1 MPFRRPGMAATTRGG
16 DDNVDTIA
24 PHPPSSLPVNRK
36 RASSNQD
43 DQMMTMN
50 NGGDDNNA
58 RTHHHNSNNNTIN
71 STTTNNYPTNY
82 NNHYGGESGK
92 KPKHSN
98 LYVWSI
104 PRDMDEQQLS
114 TLFQKFGTVE
124 SCTIMRDVQ
133 TKQSKGYGF
142 VKYVKF
148 EDAVNAKEKLHGKFV
163 KDKQLQIKF
172 ASTDSNGLMGVH
184 GGMIGAMGVDVAS
197 IPTDNVY
204 VKGLPLDI
212 DEGILREKFGA
223 FGKIVSCRVIATTAL
238 IRFETVGEAEVAVRE
253 ANGKMIVSEIGGAM
267 PVSVSFNAKQQIMAS
282 LPTHSNLYVWNIPR
296 DMEEGSLKHLFEECG
311 EVESVNIMRDKM
323 SQVSK
328 GYGFVKFIRYEEA
341 EKAIEKVSGRVLRE
355 DLAHRPLQ
363 VKFANTDSSGVA
375 GSSGRGGGEAGGSGG
390 GVGGSAMTNPPS
402 ENIYIKGLPT
412 DSNENDL
419 VNAFAQFGR
428 IISCTRIAT
437 TGIIG
442 FQSVEEASRAV
453 QGANGTTLLGGSV
466 PLMVTFKSQ
475 ICRAFAQTGRCSW
488 GHRCKFGHNRG
499 Y

>member
-1 MPFRRPGMAATTRGG
+1 MAFRRPGAGASGG
-16 DDNVDTIA
+16 GGGYTNGGGGGFDDDDGGTDETK
-24 PHPPSSLPVNRK
+24 SLPVNRK
-36 RASSNQD
+36 RTQDHVGKSSD
-43 DQMMTMN
+43 HSAWRHPMSV
-50 NGGDDNNA
+50 DN
-58 RTHHHNSNNNTIN
+58 
-71 STTTNNYPTNY
+71 TNRKDF
-82 NNHYGGESGK
+82 GGK

-114 TLFQKFGTVE
+114 TLFQKFGNVE

-142 VKYVKF
+142 VKYEKF
-148 EDAVNAKEKLHGKFV
+148 DDAVNAKDKLHGKFV

-172 ASTDSNGLMGVH
+172 ASTDSKGLMGVH
-184 GGMIGAMGVDVAS
+184 GGMSGARGMDIAS

-212 DEGILREKFGA
+212 DEGTLREKFGA

-253 ANGKMIVSEIGGAM
+253 ANGKMVVSRTGGGM
-267 PVSVSFNAKQQIMAS
+267 PVSVSFNAKQQIKAS

-296 DMEEGSLKHLFEECG
+296 DMDEASLKQLFEECG
-311 EVESVNIMRDKM
+311 EVESVNIMRDKV
-323 SQVSK
+323 SQFSK
-328 GYGFVKFIRYEEA
+328 GYGFVKFLRYEEA
-341 EKAIEKVSGRVLRE
+341 EKAIEKVSGKVLRE
-355 DLAHRPLQ
+355 DMAHRPLQ
-363 VKFANTDSSGVA
+363 VKFANTDSSGVV
-375 GSSGRGGGEAGGSGG
+375 GSSGGRSEAGG
-390 GVGGSAMTNPPS
+390 GSIVANPPS

-419 VNAFAQFGR
+419 INVFAQFGR
-428 IISCTRIAT
+428 ILSCTRIAT

-442 FQSVEEASRAV
+442 FQSVEEATRAV
-453 QGANGTTLLGGSV
+453 KGANGSTLLGGSV
-466 PLMVTFKSQ
+466 PLVVTFKSQ
-475 ICRAFAQTGRCSW
+475 ICRAFAQTGRCQW

>member
-1 MPFRRPGMAATTRGG
+1 
-16 DDNVDTIA
+16 
-24 PHPPSSLPVNRK
+24 
-36 RASSNQD
+36 
-43 DQMMTMN
+43 
-50 NGGDDNNA
+50 
-58 RTHHHNSNNNTIN
+58 
-71 STTTNNYPTNY
+71 
-82 NNHYGGESGK
+82 
-92 KPKHSN
+92 
-98 LYVWSI
+98 
-104 PRDMDEQQLS
+104 
-114 TLFQKFGTVE
+114 
-124 SCTIMRDVQ
+124 
-133 TKQSKGYGF
+133 
-142 VKYVKF
+142 
-148 EDAVNAKEKLHGKFV
+148 
-163 KDKQLQIKF
+163 
-172 ASTDSNGLMGVH
+172 
-184 GGMIGAMGVDVAS
+184 
-197 IPTDNVY
+197 
-204 VKGLPLDI
+204 
-212 DEGILREKFGA
+212 
-223 FGKIVSCRVIATTAL
+223 
-238 IRFETVGEAEVAVRE
+238 
-253 ANGKMIVSEIGGAM
+253 
-267 PVSVSFNAKQQIMAS
+267 
-282 LPTHSNLYVWNIPR
+282 
-296 DMEEGSLKHLFEECG
+296 
-311 EVESVNIMRDKM
+311 MRDKM

-375 GSSGRGGGEAGGSGG
+375 GSSGRGGGEAGGGGG